1 MSVGTQDMG
10 DTGATVAS
18 TELDQRPRWFEGRN
32 LVVVLVA
39 ATIVVLSVAR
49 LIADADRLTSSGS
62 VGLGLRLA
70 IPIALA
76 GIGGLYAERSGTVN
90 IGLEGMLIMGTIMA
104 GYAGWQWGPT
114 AALFAGAFG
123 GLLAGLLLAL
133 ATATFGVNH
142 IVAGFAINIIAGS
155 SGPGVARFLAN
166 QWFTTEEAGALGGSV
181 SNGPPVDGQFP
192 TVSLPVLSDGPD
204 LLGDLERKGWFVLS
218 DIAGILRGLT
228 ADLRLDTIIAVL
240 LVIGT
245 AYLVWRTPFGLRL
258 RAAGERPGAADSL
271 GVSVIRMRYYGLML
285 SGAMAGVG
293 GAVLVF
299 AGANRYQQGQTGGQG
314 FLGLAALVF
323 GNWKPAGV
331 FGGAGVF
338 GYANGIR
345 LSIDASTTVKALI
358 LAVGIA
364 LAVYVVVS
372 VVRRSVRGAVIA
384 GIVAALMIVV
394 YAVVDEI
401 NNQFIYMT
409 PYVVTLLVV
418 TLFAQRLRPPAA
430 EGIPYRK
437 GDSL

>member
-1 MSVGTQDMG
+1 MSLEAENTGT
-10 DTGATVAS
+10 TVAS
-18 TELDQRPRWFEGRN
+18 TELVARRQWFEGRN
-32 LVVVLVA
+32 LVVLLAVLGLAVMS
-39 ATIVVLSVAR
+39 TAR
-49 LIADADRLTSSGS
+49 VIADADRLTSSGTI
-62 VGLGLRLA
+62 GLGLRLA

-90 IGLEGMLIMGTIMA
+90 IGLEGMMIMGSIMA
-104 GYAGWQWGPT
+104 GYFGWQWGPT
-114 AALFAGAFG
+114 AALIAGAFG
-123 GLLAGLLLAL
+123 GILAGLLLGL

-142 IVAGFAINIIAGS
+142 IVAGFAINIIA
-155 SGPGVARFLAN
+155 PGVARFLAN
-166 QWFTTEEAGALGGSV
+166 QWFTTPEASALGGSV

-192 TVSLPVLSDGPD
+192 KVSLPVLSSGPD
-204 LLGDLERKGWFVLS
+204 LLGDLEEKGWWLIS
-218 DIAGILRGLT
+218 DAAGILRGLT
-228 ADLRLDTIIAVL
+228 SDLRLDTIIAVL
-240 LVIGT
+240 LIIGT
-245 AYLVWRTPFGLRL
+245 GYLVWHTPFGLRL
-258 RAAGERPGAADSL
+258 RAAGEKPGAADSL
-271 GVSVIRMRYYGLML
+271 GVSVIKMRYYGVIL
-285 SGAMAGVG
+285 SGAMAGMG

-299 AGANRYQQGQTGGQG
+299 AGANRYQQGQTQGQG
-314 FLGLAALVF
+314 YLGLAALVF
-323 GNWKPAGV
+323 GNWMPAGT
-331 FGGAGVF
+331 FAGAGVF

-364 LAVYVVVS
+364 LALFAVWSVYK
-372 VVRRSVRGAVIA
+372 RKTTAAVISA
-384 GIVAALMIVV
+384 IVAVLAFVV